1 MTRFALK
8 AKVILHIPLV
18 ELGNDLVFV
27 LVGVD
32 HKLDDGVGIESVG
45 YVHSTYPIFYQG
57 SVRTGILA
65 FRRNPLCLGALSS

>member
-1 MTRFALK
+1 MWLILFDSPDQGDPFALK

-32 HKLDDGVGIESVG
+32 HKLDDAVGIESIG
-45 YVHSTYPIFYQG
+45 YVHSTYPTFYQG
-57 SVRTGILA
+57 RYVPRY
-65 FRRNPLCLGALSS
+65 